1 MHLLLSLKKKY
12 NLLQNVINQ
21 LTTKKQL
28 LLVEDNEINQEV
40 AMELLSD
47 LGYEVDVAEH
57 GQNALEILN
66 LSRTKQYDAI
76 LMDC

>member
-40 AMELLSD
+40 TMELLSD